1 MRLVDKVREN
11 QDLQGRN
18 ITFDNLYTSVPLAQK
33 LLERKITSVDTMRHN
48 RKGLP
53 KEIKSMEGREPKSS
67 IVYWEKNHQKLTL
80 TTYVVNTKSSGK
92 KNIIVLSFM
101 PPLLGLTKD
110 DDKSKPAIIK
120 LYDFT
125 KGGTDIVDQRS
136 AQNTTSTKS
145 VRWTKK
151 VITYMLDISRVNA
164 QTIFCLNNDH
174 IPRAYDSSDFAQALG
189 MSLIMPHLINRRRE
203 DGIPNWLKRKMD
215 IFLPTPEVVRL
226 QIDQAGDL
234 FPHDPNSNKR
244 RIGRQCLNLK
254 QSRSEKDKLGKSY
267 SQCQMC
273 SEAICAN
280 HMVKVCS
287 MCKDTLTVHVA
298 DDGVAPPVEE
308 VN

>member
-1 MRLVDKVREN
+1 MTICIPVYR
-11 QDLQGRN
+11 
-18 ITFDNLYTSVPLAQK
+18 VPLAQK

-145 VRWTKK
+145 VR
-151 VITYMLDISRVNA
+151 
-164 QTIFCLNNDH
+164 
-174 IPRAYDSSDFAQALG
+174 
-189 MSLIMPHLINRRRE
+189 
-203 DGIPNWLKRKMD
+203 
-215 IFLPTPEVVRL
+215 
-226 QIDQAGDL
+226 
-234 FPHDPNSNKR
+234 
-244 RIGRQCLNLK
+244 
-254 QSRSEKDKLGKSY
+254 
-267 SQCQMC
+267 
-273 SEAICAN
+273 
-280 HMVKVCS
+280 
-287 MCKDTLTVHVA
+287 
-298 DDGVAPPVEE
+298 
-308 VN
+308 